1 MKIGIDVDNCLND
14 FARGLI
20 SFNNIYNN
28 ENLTIED
35 IKSYDIHKHV
45 KCGEEIYEYID
56 LPDFF
61 TSLNPLPYSQEVTK
75 RLVEQHELYFV
86 TATYPNHVMD
96 KASWLMLH
104 FPHIP
109 IENLIVTQHKNLVNV
124 DLLIDDHIHNIVHF
138 PNHTILFD
146 YAWNRNF
153 NTRYRA
159 KNWLEIEK
167 IIDEISG

>member
-1 MKIGIDVDNCLND
+1 MKIGIDVDNVLNN
-14 FARGLI
+14 FCESLI
-20 SFNNIYNN
+20 QNA
-28 ENLTIED
+28 NLYFGMSATIED
-35 IKSYDIHKHV
+35 VKSYDIHKNV
-45 KCGEEIYEYID
+45 SCGKEIYSLID
-56 LPDFF
+56 EPHFF
-61 TSLNPLPYSQEVTK
+61 TNLTPLPYSQEVTK